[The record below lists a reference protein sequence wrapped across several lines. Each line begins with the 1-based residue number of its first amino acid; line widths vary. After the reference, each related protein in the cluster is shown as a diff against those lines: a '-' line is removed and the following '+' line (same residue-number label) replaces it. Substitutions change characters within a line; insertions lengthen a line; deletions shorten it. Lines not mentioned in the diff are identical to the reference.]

1 VEDQLKITCPCC
13 NTILI
18 VDRKGKILE
27 ERKPIL
33 EESTGDRFEDAFQK
47 VKGSKDA
54 AEAKFKEAQRK
65 EQERMS
71 RLESMFNE
79 GMKRVT
85 ESGEPVE
92 KPQREMDMD

>member
-1 VEDQLKITCPCC
+1 MSDELKITCPCC
-13 NTILI
+13 QTILI

-47 VKGSKDA
+47 VRGSKEA

-65 EQERMS
+65 EAERMA
-71 RLESMFNE
+71 RLESMFSD
-79 GMKRVT
+79 GMKRAQ

-92 KPQREMDMD
+92 KPHRDMDLD